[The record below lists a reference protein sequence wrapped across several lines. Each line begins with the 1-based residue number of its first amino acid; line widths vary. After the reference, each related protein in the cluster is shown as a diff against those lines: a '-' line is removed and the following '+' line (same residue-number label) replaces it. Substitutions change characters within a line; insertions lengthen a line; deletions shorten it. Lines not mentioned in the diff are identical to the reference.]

1 MKKWT
6 LSMKVSA
13 VAALAF
19 LALIGSVFAGKLSEK
34 YRAGRILKNLHI
46 EEIESISVMD
56 FGKEVVITKTEA
68 ERFIEYANRIRL
80 HGMGQKMNGYGSRWM
95 FKVRFKD
102 QTILRFGLYVDSCF
116 INNIDQGYQIN
127 QKLFDEIIQFYM
139 ELQARYLDKR
149 TSFSYKKCRIH
160 QLTNSP

>member
-34 YRAGRILKNLHI
+34 YRAGRILRKLHI

-56 FGKEVVITKTEA
+56 FGKEVVITKAEA
-68 ERFIEYANRIRL
+68 EHFIEYANRI
-80 HGMGQKMNGYGSRWM
+80 
-95 FKVRFKD
+95 
-102 QTILRFGLYVDSCF
+102 
-116 INNIDQGYQIN
+116 
-127 QKLFDEIIQFYM
+127 
-139 ELQARYLDKR
+139 
-149 TSFSYKKCRIH
+149 
-160 QLTNSP
+160 